1 MFSSDLWSPGVL
13 QGVWTLATIAAL
25 LVTGAIARYVVGA
38 RLSKLASRTSGDWDD
53 ILVSEVGRRI
63 PLWSVLLG
71 LHLSQARWPL
81 TGAAHQQA
89 SLWLGALGVAS
100 VTFAGAN
107 ILTRLV
113 VSYGSRGAVP
123 VSRLTLNLIRLVV
136 TILGALVIVRSFGYE
151 ITPVLTVLGVGGLAV
166 ALALQDP
173 LSNLFA
179 GLFVSLAGFVRLG
192 DYVKLDSGAE
202 GYVVDFNWRS
212 ARIRQLS
219 DNLLEVPNSKL
230 AQAVVTNFTQPTP
243 ELGIGLDLLID
254 TANDLDLVERVAT
267 DVANAVVGQV
277 AGAVTSAAPSVRFSG
292 VSELGVKLGIG
303 VRVRGFTDQF
313 LVRHELI
320 KRLHAEF
327 RAHGITFVQTR
338 PAPPKSG
345 V

>member
-1 MFSSDLWSPGVL
+1 MFPLERWSPGIAQV
-13 QGVWTLATIAAL
+13 VWTLATIAAL
-25 LVTGAIARYVVGA
+25 LITGAIARYVVGA
-38 RLSKLASRTSGDWDD
+38 RLSRLASRTSGDWDD
-53 ILVSEVGRRI
+53 ILVSEIGRRI
-63 PLWSVLLG
+63 PLWSLLLG

-100 VTFAGAN
+100 VTFAAAS
-107 ILTRLV
+107 ILTRLA

-123 VSRLTLNLIRLVV
+123 VSRLTLNLIRLII
-136 TILGALVIVRSFGYE
+136 TILGGLVIVSSFGYD
-151 ITPVLTVLGVGGLAV
+151 IKGMLAVLGVGGLAV

-179 GLFVSLAGFVRLG
+179 GLFVSIAGFVRIG

-230 AQAVVTNFTQPTP
+230 AQAVVTNFSRPTP
-243 ELGIGLDLLID
+243 ELGMGLDLLID
-254 TANDLDLVERVAT
+254 TSNDLALVERVAT
-267 DVANAVVGQV
+267 DVANAVVRDVQ
-277 AGAVTSAAPSVRFSG
+277 GAVASAPPSVRFSG
-292 VSELGVKLGIG
+292 VSELGVKVGIG
-303 VRVRGFTDQF
+303 FRVRGFTDQY

-327 RAHGITFVQTR
+327 RARGITFVEPR
-338 PAPPKSG
+338 PVPPKSG
-345 V
+345 G